1 MRFGWPVRPRNR
13 GFTDTSNGVGHESTR
28 GFRASR
34 SSRNGPGQQLNRV
47 SEASCK
53 RCRRKDVVREQ
64 NRLWSAPRHQD
75 MHRREVENIRGTHV
89 ERKTCSSTVALVARN
104 PRAGFAGR
112 GSVNPAPLSI
122 PLPHSPRPRSTL
134 RSQEGR
140 EWIRAGHRGSDAGRP
155 TRPPDTPTR
164 RNRSTPASCRIA
176 GTTGVQQL
184 TIARGKVTGRRRLIA
199 NGANNS
205 FDENGCHG
213 TRAVE
218 WASTGRRVYI
228 HSNYTCDVGLAGTS
242 SGVLAITST
251 GNWLEVETV
260 HAGQGLIE
268 HVDQWRDAGMP
279 SSLPSEVF
287 NSLES
292 RRMTSTTARASAAA
306 PLTVADVIDALHH
319 VDSSAVRTLIVA
331 SGQQFSLNGNE
342 VAALFRANVP
352 RGVLQAMVAWTPQ
365 PGAEGPGYDPD
376 AYLRATAGMNYATG
390 AAGDRDSAGA
400 AATWS
405 RRDAGSDARAD
416 VADVL
421 HGPRLL
427 SDQPDVRV
435 QRKSVSVYGF
445 LESVLP
451 VSVQLLSV
459 FLGTDPYGEHQQAV
473 LPEFRRGPF
482 GVQRPI
488 SQFPNRPVVRGG
500 TRGGHR

>member
-1 MRFGWPVRPRNR
+1 MLSGKPAVLRW
-13 GFTDTSNGVGHESTR
+13 
-28 GFRASR
+28 R
-34 SSRNGPGQQLNRV
+34 SSRETLALALLV
-47 SEASCK
+47 AAASSGAA
-53 RCRRKDVVREQ
+53 Q
-64 NRLWSAPRHQD
+64 YP
-75 MHRREVENIRGTHV
+75 
-89 ERKTCSSTVALVARN
+89 SSTQ
-104 PRAGFAGR
+104 
-112 GSVNPAPLSI
+112 PAPAQYAAQSGRSGLD
-122 PLPHSPRPRSTL
+122 PRWTPWIGCWQADTTAGYADP
-134 RSQEGR
+134 SQ
-140 EWIRAGHRGSDAGRP
+140 SLYTCVVP
-155 TRPPDTPTR
+155 
-164 RNRSTPASCRIA
+164 IA

-205 FDENGCHG
+205 FDENGCRG

-365 PGAEGPGYDPD
+365 PGAEAPGYDPD
-376 AYLRATAGMNYATG
+376 AYLRATAGMNYGPAPQVIVIQPAQQQPGVVVTQEVTPEPMSPTYCTALGCYPTNQMSAYNGNPYPYMDFSNPYYPYPYNFYPFSSGPILTG
-390 AAGDRDSAGA
+390 RIN
-400 AATWS
+400 
-405 RRDAGSDARAD
+405 R
-416 VADVL
+416 
-421 HGPRLL
+421 
-427 SDQPDVRV
+427 
-435 QRKSVSVYGF
+435 
-445 LESVLP
+445 P
-451 VSVQLLSV
+451 VV
-459 FLGTDPYGEHQQAV
+459 P
-473 LPEFRRGPF
+473 FRRGPF
-482 GVQRPI
+482 GVQKPI
-488 SQFPNRPVVRGG
+488 AGFPNRPGVGRPGG
-500 TRGGHR
+500 VRGGHR

>member
-1 MRFGWPVRPRNR
+1 MLSGKPAVLRW
-13 GFTDTSNGVGHESTR
+13 
-28 GFRASR
+28 R
-34 SSRNGPGQQLNRV
+34 SSRETLALALLV
-47 SEASCK
+47 AAASSGAA
-53 RCRRKDVVREQ
+53 Q
-64 NRLWSAPRHQD
+64 YP
-75 MHRREVENIRGTHV
+75 
-89 ERKTCSSTVALVARN
+89 SSTQ
-104 PRAGFAGR
+104 
-112 GSVNPAPLSI
+112 PAPAQYTAQSGRSGLD
-122 PLPHSPRPRSTL
+122 PRWTPWIGCWQADTTAGYADP
-134 RSQEGR
+134 SQ
-140 EWIRAGHRGSDAGRP
+140 SLYTCVVP
-155 TRPPDTPTR
+155 
-164 RNRSTPASCRIA
+164 IA

-205 FDENGCHG
+205 FDENGCRG

-365 PGAEGPGYDPD
+365 PGAEAPGYDPD
-376 AYLRATAGMNYATG
+376 AYLRATAGMNYGPAPQVIVIQPAQQQPGVVVTQEVTPEPMSPTYCTALGCYPTNQMSAYNGNPYPYMDFSNPYYPYPYNFYPFSSGPILTG
-390 AAGDRDSAGA
+390 RIN
-400 AATWS
+400 
-405 RRDAGSDARAD
+405 R
-416 VADVL
+416 
-421 HGPRLL
+421 
-427 SDQPDVRV
+427 
-435 QRKSVSVYGF
+435 
-445 LESVLP
+445 P
-451 VSVQLLSV
+451 V
-459 FLGTDPYGEHQQAV
+459 FP
-473 LPEFRRGPF
+473 FRRGPF
-482 GVQRPI
+482 GVQKPI
-488 SQFPNRPVVRGG
+488 AGFPNRPGVGRPGV
-500 TRGGHR
+500 RGGHR